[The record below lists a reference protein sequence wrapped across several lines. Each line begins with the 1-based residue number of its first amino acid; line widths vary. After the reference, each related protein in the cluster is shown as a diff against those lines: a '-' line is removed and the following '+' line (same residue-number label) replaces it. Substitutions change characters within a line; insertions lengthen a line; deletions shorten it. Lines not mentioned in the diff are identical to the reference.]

1 MMSMFNTHPIPIWW
15 VLAILLFAHALVF
28 SSSNFFGSSITA
40 SFALAAADGTL
51 NDEANALI
59 RWKASY
65 DNQSQVLLSSWTG
78 KLTNLSYLNLGENQL
93 SGPIPKEIWKLS
105 NLTRLLLHSNN
116 FFGSIPEEIGTLT
129 NLIEL
134 DLSTNSFSGRI
145 PSTIG
150 KLSKLDALYLHFNN
164 LFGSIP
170 NEVGNLTSLSTLR
183 LWSNE
188 LSGPIPASIGKLV
201 NLEILA
207 FSNNKLIG
215 PIPTSFG
222 NLTKLNVLNLR
233 NNSLSGLI
241 PTEVNNLTNLEDLQL
256 GYNNFTGQLPQQIC
270 LGGLLTRF
278 GANNNHF
285 TGPFPRS
292 LKNCSS
298 IYRVRVDTNQ
308 LTGDMA
314 QDFGPQ
320 DLQQQIVRWQ
330 PPELAE
336 AANLRRL
343 NLSSNH
349 LTGEIPKELGKLS
362 SLLEL
367 SFSNN
372 MLSGN
377 IPTEIGMLGKL
388 ERLDLSGN
396 KLTGSIPQVVG
407 NLLELW
413 SLNLSQNR
421 FDKSIPFDIGDL
433 QKLQYLD
440 VSGNLL
446 TGTIPTSL
454 GNLQKLEILNL
465 SHNKL
470 SGNIPSSF
478 DDMSSLTFV
487 DIADNQ
493 LWGPLPNN
501 PAFHSAPIEALKD
514 NQGLCGNVSGLA
526 VCPTSS
532 SNSHGQHRKKIV
544 LLILFLTLGTLLLVL
559 VVALFSYKFC
569 QRERGMGNQDAE
581 VECQNPFAVWSYD
594 GKIVFENIIEATEDF
609 DNKYL
614 IGAGGQGIV
623 YKVVLST
630 GQVVAVK
637 KLHSVTDGEMS
648 TEIRHRNI
656 VKLCGFCS
664 HSQYSFL
671 VYEFLEGGNLD
682 KILKEETKAIE
693 FDWKRRLNVVEGV
706 ASALSY
712 MHHGCSPPIIHR
724 DISSKNILFN
734 LKCQAH
740 ISDFGTAKFLKPSSS
755 NWTSF
760 AGTFGYA
767 APEFAYTM
775 EVNEKCDVYSFG
787 VLALE
792 IIMGQHPGDLITSLS
807 STSSAAY
814 NSLLKDVLDQ
824 RLPHPFNSDAEK
836 VILIARIAFACLRES
851 PSSRPTLEQVSKA
864 IVMTKTLPLDQFH
877 IITLGE
883 LLKD

>member
-1 MMSMFNTHPIPIWW
+1 
-15 VLAILLFAHALVF
+15 
-28 SSSNFFGSSITA
+28 
-40 SFALAAADGTL
+40 
-51 NDEANALI
+51 
-59 RWKASY
+59 
-65 DNQSQVLLSSWTG
+65 
-78 KLTNLSYLNLGENQL
+78 
-93 SGPIPKEIWKLS
+93 
-105 NLTRLLLHSNN
+105 
-116 FFGSIPEEIGTLT
+116 
-129 NLIEL
+129 
-134 DLSTNSFSGRI
+134 
-145 PSTIG
+145 
-150 KLSKLDALYLHFNN
+150 
-164 LFGSIP
+164 
-170 NEVGNLTSLSTLR
+170 
-183 LWSNE
+183 
-188 LSGPIPASIGKLV
+188 
-201 NLEILA
+201 
-207 FSNNKLIG
+207 
-215 PIPTSFG
+215 
-222 NLTKLNVLNLR
+222 
-233 NNSLSGLI
+233 
-241 PTEVNNLTNLEDLQL
+241 
-256 GYNNFTGQLPQQIC
+256 
-270 LGGLLTRF
+270 
-278 GANNNHF
+278 
-285 TGPFPRS
+285 
-292 LKNCSS
+292 
-298 IYRVRVDTNQ
+298 
-308 LTGDMA
+308 MA
-314 QDFGPQ
+314 QDFGVYPNLNFI
-320 DLQQQIVRWQ
+320 DLSDNKFYGQLASNWGKCHNLTSLEIFNNRLSGGI

-349 LTGEIPKELGKLS
+349 LTGAIPKELGKLS
-362 SLLEL
+362 SLVQL

-526 VCPTSS
+526 VCPTSI

-544 LLILFLTLGTLLLVL
+544 LLVLFLTLGTLLLVL

-623 YKVVLST
+623 YKAVLST

-648 TEIRHRNI
+648 NLKAYKTEVQALTEIRHRNI

-671 VYEFLEGGNLD
+671 VYEFLEGGSLD

-734 LKCQAH
+734 LECQAH

-755 NWTSF
+755 N
-760 AGTFGYA
+760 
-767 APEFAYTM
+767 
-775 EVNEKCDVYSFG
+775 
-787 VLALE
+787 
-792 IIMGQHPGDLITSLS
+792 
-807 STSSAAY
+807 
-814 NSLLKDVLDQ
+814 
-824 RLPHPFNSDAEK
+824 
-836 VILIARIAFACLRES
+836 
-851 PSSRPTLEQVSKA
+851 
-864 IVMTKTLPLDQFH
+864 
-877 IITLGE
+877 
-883 LLKD
+883 